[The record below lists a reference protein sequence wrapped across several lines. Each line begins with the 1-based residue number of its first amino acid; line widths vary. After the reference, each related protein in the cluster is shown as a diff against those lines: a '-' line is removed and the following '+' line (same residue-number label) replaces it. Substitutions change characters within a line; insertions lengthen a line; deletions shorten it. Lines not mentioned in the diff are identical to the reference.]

1 MSTVIA
7 RRIKAT
13 PVRTSS
19 EAWDVICKLLAP
31 DPASPARAMLDRASG
46 VAGSAIASEVLADD
60 AMVLHGSGAR
70 VRCYCLYDEDALSGE
85 DASESALPEV
95 PATGDWRL
103 SIPVLEE
110 DYDWSARAVK
120 PCAPHITVRK
130 AGDEVPED
138 SEKNQTG
145 SRATVRVNLD
155 GFLKP

>member
-19 EAWDVICKLLAP
+19 EAWDVMCGLLAP
-31 DPASPARAMLDRASG
+31 DAGSPARAVLARASG
-46 VAGSAIASEVLADD
+46 VACSAIASEVLADD
-60 AMVLHGSGAR
+60 AMVVHGSGAR
-70 VRCYCLYDEDALSGE
+70 VRCYCLYDEDAMSGE
-85 DASESALPEV
+85 DASENALPEV
-95 PATGDWRL
+95 PTTGDWRL

-110 DYDWSARAVK
+110 DYEWSARAVK

-130 AGDEVPED
+130 AGDDVPED
-138 SEKNQTG
+138 SENNQAE